1 MVIFW
6 LVFEIDCILF
16 EFGRVWLEYICNFD
30 IMELDVSKC
39 RDYIMF
45 GDGDFLN
52 WVCVVEVMK
61 CCYFDEVKSYMKMY
75 YKFV

>member
-1 MVIFW
+1 
-6 LVFEIDCILF
+6 
-16 EFGRVWLEYICNFD
+16 
-30 IMELDVSKC
+30 MELDVSKC